1 MEKIFYTIIDEQ
13 SVTPCNY
20 MKGRQ
25 KYVGSLACI
34 GCKHYKGEGK
44 EKRGEFI
51 KCDFNKNVF

>member
-44 EKRGEFI
+44 EEKRG
-51 KCDFNKNVF
+51 VY